1 MTMTK
6 KILTGAALRDWDT
19 PEMKAVYWSGA
30 CYALIAA
37 TNLYGCKRGAI
48 RDTIVKAHTEAYDR
62 LYADGRRAGA
72 SLDCD
77 WDRLSPEQRAW
88 YSMGAADA
96 LTDVLDALPDSVI
109 DHCPTG
115 LRTLRRAR
123 QAWIDKN
130 QRIADSFARKAGLLR

>member
-1 MTMTK
+1 MTK
-6 KILTGAALRDWDT
+6 KILHGASLRDWDT

-30 CYALIAA
+30 CYALIAT
-37 TNLYGCKRGAI
+37 TNLYGCKRGPI
-48 RDTIVKAHTEAYDR
+48 RDTVVKAHTEAYDR

-96 LTDVLDALPDSVI
+96 LTDALDALPDYVI

-115 LRTLRRAR
+115 LRTLRGAR

-130 QRIADSFARKAGLLR
+130 QRTADNFARKAGLLR

>member
-1 MTMTK
+1 MTK
-6 KILTGAALRDWDT
+6 KILHGASLRDWDP
-19 PEMKAVYWSGA
+19 PETKALYWSGA

-37 TNLYGCKRGAI
+37 TNLYGCKRGTI

-77 WDRLSPEQRAW
+77 WDLLSPEQRAW

-96 LTDVLDALPDSVI
+96 LTDVLDTLPDSVI

-130 QRIADSFARKAGLLR
+130 QALGDDYARKAGLLK

>member
-1 MTMTK
+1 MTK
-6 KILTGAALRDWDT
+6 KILRAASLRDWDT
-19 PEMKAVYWSGA
+19 PETKAVYWSGA

-37 TNLYGCKRGAI
+37 TNLYGCKRGTI

-77 WDRLSPEQRAW
+77 WNRLSPEQRAW

-96 LTDVLDALPDSVI
+96 LTDVLDALPDVVI

-115 LRTLRRAR
+115 FRTLRRAR

-130 QRIADSFARKAGLLR
+130 QALGDDYARKAGLLK

>member
-1 MTMTK
+1 MTK

-37 TNLYGCKRGAI
+37 TNLYGCKRGII
-48 RDTIVKAHTEAYDR
+48 RDTTVKAHTEAYDR
-62 LYADGRRAGA
+62 LYADGRRA
-72 SLDCD
+72 
-77 WDRLSPEQRAW
+77 
-88 YSMGAADA
+88 ADA
-96 LTDVLDALPDSVI
+96 LTDVLEALPDSVI

-130 QRIADSFARKAGLLR
+130 QLIADSFARKAGLLR

>member
-1 MTMTK
+1 MTK
-6 KILTGAALRDWDT
+6 KIIAGAALRDWDT

-37 TNLYGCKRGAI
+37 TNLYGCKRGTI

-77 WDRLSPEQRAW
+77 WDRLSPEQRAS

-115 LRTLRRAR
+115 LRALRRAR
-123 QAWIDKN
+123 QAWVDKN

>member
-1 MTMTK
+1 MTK
-6 KILTGAALRDWDT
+6 TILHGASLRDWDT
-19 PEMKAVYWSGA
+19 PEMKALYWSGA

-37 TNLYGCKRGAI
+37 TNLYGCKRGTI

-77 WDRLSPEQRAW
+77 WNRLSPEQRAS

-130 QRIADSFARKAGLLR
+130 PTRGSRTTSRERQDC

>member
-1 MTMTK
+1 MTK
-6 KILTGAALRDWDT
+6 TILTGPGVRDWDS
-19 PEMKAVYWSGA
+19 PETKALYWSGA
-30 CYALIAA
+30 CYALVSAIG
-37 TNLYGCKRGAI
+37 LYGCKAQPLRA
-48 RDTIVKAHTEAYDR
+48 VLLKAHTEAYRHLHDSR
-62 LYADGRRAGA
+62 TAGA

-77 WDRLSPEQRAW
+77 WDLLSPEQRAW
-88 YSMGAADA
+88 YSLGAADV

-130 QRIADSFARKAGLLR
+130 QRIADNFARKAGLLK

>member
-1 MTMTK
+1 MTK

-19 PEMKAVYWSGA
+19 PGMKAVYWSGA

-37 TNLYGCKRGAI
+37 TDLYGCKRGTI

-130 QRIADSFARKAGLLR
+130 QRIADSFARRAGLLR

>member
-1 MTMTK
+1 MTK

-37 TNLYGCKRGAI
+37 TDLYGCKRGTI
-48 RDTIVKAHTEAYDR
+48 RDTIVKAYREAYDR
-62 LYADGRRAGA
+62 LYADGRRAVA

-130 QRIADSFARKAGLLR
+130 QRIADNFARKAGLLR

>member
-1 MTMTK
+1 MTE

-30 CYALIAA
+30 CYALIAI
-37 TNLYGCKRGAI
+37 TDLYGCKRGPI
-48 RDTIVKAHTEAYDR
+48 RNTVVKAHTEAYDR

-72 SLDCD
+72 DLDCD
-77 WDRLSPEQRAW
+77 WNRLNPEQRAW

-115 LRTLRRAR
+115 LRALRAAR

-130 QRIADSFARKAGLLR
+130 QRIADSFARKAGLLK

>member
-1 MTMTK
+1 MTK

-37 TNLYGCKRGAI
+37 TNLYGCKRGII
-48 RDTIVKAHTEAYDR
+48 RDTVVKAHTEAYYR

-77 WDRLSPEQRAW
+77 WNRLSPEQRAW

-130 QRIADSFARKAGLLR
+130 QRIADDFARKAGLLR

>member
-1 MTMTK
+1 MTK

-19 PEMKAVYWSGA
+19 AETKAVYWSGA

-37 TNLYGCKRGAI
+37 TDLYGCKRSPI

-130 QRIADSFARKAGLLR
+130 QRLGDHYARKVGLLK

>member
-1 MTMTK
+1 MTT
-6 KILTGAALRDWDT
+6 KILTGTALRDWDP
-19 PEMKAVYWSGA
+19 PEMKALYWSGA

-37 TNLYGCKRGAI
+37 TNLYGCKRGTI

-77 WDRLSPEQRAW
+77 WNRLSPEQRAW

-96 LTDVLDALPDSVI
+96 LTDILDALPDSAI

-115 LRTLRRAR
+115 LRALRRSR
-123 QAWIDKN
+123 QAWIDDKN
-130 QRIADSFARKAGLLR
+130 QRIADNFARKKGLLK

>member
-1 MTMTK
+1 MTK

-19 PEMKAVYWSGA
+19 AEMKAVYWSGA

-37 TNLYGCKRGAI
+37 TNLYGCKRGTI

-88 YSMGAADA
+88 YSMGAVDA

-123 QAWIDKN
+123 QAWTDKN
-130 QRIADSFARKAGLLR
+130 QRIADNFARKAGLLK

>member
-1 MTMTK
+1 MTK

-37 TNLYGCKRGAI
+37 TNLYGCKRGII
-48 RDTIVKAHTEAYDR
+48 RDTVVKAHTEAYDR

-77 WDRLSPEQRAW
+77 WNRLSPEQRAW

-96 LTDVLDALPDSVI
+96 LTDVLDALTDFVI
-109 DHCPTG
+109 DNCPTG

-130 QRIADSFARKAGLLR
+130 QRIADSFARKAGLLK

>member
-1 MTMTK
+1 MTK
-6 KILTGAALRDWDT
+6 KILTAAALRDWDT

-37 TNLYGCKRGAI
+37 TDLYGCKRGTI

-77 WDRLSPEQRAW
+77 WNRLSPEQRAW
-88 YSMGAADA
+88 YSMGA
-96 LTDVLDALPDSVI
+96 TDALPDFVI

-130 QRIADSFARKAGLLR
+130 QRIAESFARKAGLLK

>member
-1 MTMTK
+1 MTK

-37 TNLYGCKRGAI
+37 TNLYGCKKRGPI
-48 RDTIVKAHTEAYDR
+48 RDTVVKAHTEAYDR

-77 WDRLSPEQRAW
+77 WNRLSPEQRAW

-96 LTDVLDALPDSVI
+96 LPDFVI

-130 QRIADSFARKAGLLR
+130 QRIADSFARKAGLLK

>member
-1 MTMTK
+1 MTK
-6 KILTGAALRDWDT
+6 KILHGASLRDWDP
-19 PEMKAVYWSGA
+19 PETKALYWSGA

-37 TNLYGCKRGAI
+37 TNLYGCKRGTI

-77 WDRLSPEQRAW
+77 WDLLSPEQRAW

-96 LTDVLDALPDSVI
+96 LTDVLDTLTDSVI

-130 QRIADSFARKAGLLR
+130 QALGDDYARKAGLLK

>member
-1 MTMTK
+1 MTK
-6 KILTGAALRDWDT
+6 KILHGASLRDWDT

-30 CYALIAA
+30 CYALIAV
-37 TNLYGCKRGAI
+37 TNLYGCKRGTI
-48 RDTIVKAHTEAYDR
+48 RDVAVKAHTEAYDR

-88 YSMGAADA
+88 YSMGAAEA
-96 LTDVLDALPDSVI
+96 LTDVLDALPDYVI

-115 LRTLRRAR
+115 LRTLRGAR
-123 QAWIDKN
+123 QVWIDKN
-130 QRIADSFARKAGLLR
+130 HRLGDHYARKVGLLK